1 MVHLFQTAA
10 IGFGYAEEDPDAG
23 EDTESGEENIGAVVV
38 GSGDQRWGYETDD
51 TVIVL
56 VNCWKEEGRTV
67 DEQVIQPIRAGREGD
82 TLGSE

>member
-56 VNCWKEEGRTV
+56 VNGWKEEGRTV
-67 DEQVIQPIRAGREGD
+67 DEQVIQPIRAGGQGY